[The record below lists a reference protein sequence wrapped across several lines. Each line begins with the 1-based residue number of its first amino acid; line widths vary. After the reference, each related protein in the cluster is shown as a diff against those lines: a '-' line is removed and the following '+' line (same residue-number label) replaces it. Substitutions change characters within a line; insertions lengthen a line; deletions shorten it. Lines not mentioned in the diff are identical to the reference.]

1 MGELNEICHLKTAM
15 FSFPIKMLGKG
26 IFVAEPSKKGSMTR
40 LHSIALDQSRGVEV
54 SMADAD
60 KHLLEQ

>member
-1 MGELNEICHLKTAM
+1 M

-26 IFVAEPSKKGSMTR
+26 IFVAEPSKKGSMIR

-60 KHLLEQ
+60 KHFLEQ